1 MFFFLQLSIKK
12 IRQYR
17 SPEEYSSAEL
27 DEGIDVYTFGNNI
40 YSLLTGLWVFYDT
53 DDDSVVQKKVI
64 NGTRAYVDPRWRER
78 SYIEN
83 KLVDVMEQCWVND
96 KHKKRIDIFQVVKLL
111 REIKKGNESRK
122 NKNKNNNAREELKTP
137 PEIYNNMMGQE
148 VNEEEEKE

>member
-1 MFFFLQLSIKK
+1 
-12 IRQYR
+12 
-17 SPEEYSSAEL
+17 
-27 DEGIDVYTFGNNI
+27 
-40 YSLLTGLWVFYDT
+40 LTGLWVFYDT

-148 VNEEEEKE
+148 VNEDEEEKE

>member
-1 MFFFLQLSIKK
+1 
-12 IRQYR
+12 
-17 SPEEYSSAEL
+17 
-27 DEGIDVYTFGNNI
+27 
-40 YSLLTGLWVFYDT
+40 LLTGLWVFYDT

-96 KHKKRIDIFQVVKLL
+96 KQKKRIDIFQVVKLL
-111 REIKKGNESRK
+111 REIKKENESKK
-122 NKNKNNNAREELKTP
+122 NKNKDNNAREELKTP